1 MKKPYIAPQ
10 IELFRCD
17 DADVLTT
24 STVSTIVTS
33 ATTVVE
39 SGSDNNVEGI
49 F

>member
-10 IELFRCD
+10 LELFRCD
-17 DADVLTT
+17 DVDVLTT
-24 STVSTIVTS
+24 SITSTGITS